1 MALFNHNEE
10 IQTQAQFP
18 KYWILTGCSAFF
30 FYSRVLVVWYIAA
43 ITCRKVI
50 LNIGWSVWIQNEIPY
65 SNALVY
71 ILLNIRVIKWQFVS
85 QIQAIYVFCL
95 TLKVD
100 KKNGFEYL
108 QMEHLTSSL
117 SLSRCFTLPC
127 THSAS
132 HDIAYLASVG
142 IRVCNPRI
150 LINHLLRC
158 LGIRKT

>member
-10 IQTQAQFP
+10 IQNQAQFP
-18 KYWILTGCSAFF
+18 KFWILTDCSAIF

-85 QIQAIYVFCL
+85 QI
-95 TLKVD
+95 
-100 KKNGFEYL
+100 
-108 QMEHLTSSL
+108 
-117 SLSRCFTLPC
+117 
-127 THSAS
+127 
-132 HDIAYLASVG
+132 
-142 IRVCNPRI
+142 
-150 LINHLLRC
+150 
-158 LGIRKT
+158 

>member
-10 IQTQAQFP
+10 IQNQALFP
-18 KYWILTGCSAFF
+18 KFWILTDCSAFF
-30 FYSRVLVVWYIAA
+30 SYSRVLVVWYIAA

-50 LNIGWSVWIQNEIPY
+50 LNIGWSVWIKNEIPY

-71 ILLNIRVIKWQFVS
+71 ILLNIRIIKWQFVS

-95 TLKVD
+95 TSKVD

-108 QMEHLTSSL
+108 QMEHLTSCL
-117 SLSRCFTLPC
+117 LLSRCFMLPC

-132 HDIAYLASVG
+132 L
-142 IRVCNPRI
+142 
-150 LINHLLRC
+150 
-158 LGIRKT
+158 